1 MESAHILIWSTFLVV
16 FQGVY
21 CDILKRV
28 NSTVAMEPLKVLS
41 NYREVECIF
50 GCQQHGK
57 CSMTSFKMIDKHNY
71 TGVCSYIGLAKLGN
85 EKNTTGVVLHT
96 RE

>member
-1 MESAHILIWSTFLVV
+1 MASPFISMCSVFLVV
-16 FQGVY
+16 FQGVD
-21 CDILKRV
+21 CNVLKRV

-57 CSMTSFKMIDKHNY
+57 CSMTSFKMVDKHNY

>member
-1 MESAHILIWSTFLVV
+1 MESTHILKLSAFLVLL
-16 FQGVY
+16 QGVY

-28 NSTVAMEPLKVLS
+28 NSTVAMKPLEVLS

-50 GCQQHGK
+50 GCRQHGK
-57 CSMTSFKMIDKHNY
+57 CSMTSFKMVDKHNY
-71 TGVCSYIGLAKLGN
+71 TGVCSYIGLAKLEN